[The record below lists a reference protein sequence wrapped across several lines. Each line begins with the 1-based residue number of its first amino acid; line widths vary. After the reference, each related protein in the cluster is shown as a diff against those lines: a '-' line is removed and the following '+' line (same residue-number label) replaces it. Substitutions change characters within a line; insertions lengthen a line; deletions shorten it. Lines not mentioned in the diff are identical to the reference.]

1 MQGER
6 KREGGERE
14 KEREREREREGGG
27 ERERERE
34 REREKRE
41 KEREI
46 DREAERTCYV
56 YHHYVLRK
64 YTRLMAFNILIIVDI
79 KFPPITKDQNLI
91 NPYFQ
96 SSLASVLN

>member
-1 MQGER
+1 MNRCREKER
-6 KREGGERE
+6 GKGERE
-14 KEREREREREGGG
+14 KERERERERD
-27 ERERERE
+27 RE
-34 REREKRE
+34 RE